1 MRHASISEVLGRCL
15 HNSYVLARRA
25 VEPSLIPSKEQ
36 KDKNF
41 HLAFPLGLESG
52 NIASQAKTFM
62 NKKRNKTLEK
72 LHNTTNPP
80 VKLRKEV

>member
-15 HNSYVLARRA
+15 HNSYVLSRRA
-25 VEPSLIPSKEQ
+25 GVFDSKEQ

>member
-1 MRHASISEVLGRCL
+1 MSGSKVLNTNVIVTFVAYASISEVLGRCL

-41 HLAFPLGLESG
+41 HLAFPNLE
-52 NIASQAKTFM
+52 ILQ
-62 NKKRNKTLEK
+62 
-72 LHNTTNPP
+72 
-80 VKLRKEV
+80 VKLKLL